1 MPTLSGGYRC
11 SSHLGRIFFVPSLTK
26 PDTLFP
32 GDNKDSANGDTA
44 GLSSKKSSATRMVTR
59 LRNPE
64 SKLSQLKNQ
73 QVAAAVHEANKGFK
87 EGKEVRRAVGE
98 EDDGDVLAGRD
109 LKRNVCAV
117 QNTQKALGA

>member
-1 MPTLSGGYRC
+1 MTWLLLSLIQPCAG
-11 SSHLGRIFFVPSLTK
+11 
-26 PDTLFP
+26 FP
-32 GDNKDSANGDTA
+32 GDSKDSANGETA

-87 EGKEVRRAVGE
+87 EGKEVGRHVV
-98 EDDGDVLAGRD
+98 DKDFVLSE
-109 LKRNVCAV
+109 C
-117 QNTQKALGA
+117 NTGAQSRPMYA

>member
-1 MPTLSGGYRC
+1 MIWFLLSVTEPGTG
-11 SSHLGRIFFVPSLTK
+11 
-26 PDTLFP
+26 FP
-32 GDNKDSANGDTA
+32 GDNKDSANGETT

-87 EGKEVRRAVGE
+87 EGKEVKRTVV
-98 EDDGDVLAGRD
+98 DDDFVPSV
-109 LKRNVCAV
+109 NE
-117 QNTQKALGA
+117 

>member
-1 MPTLSGGYRC
+1 MTWFL
-11 SSHLGRIFFVPSLTK
+11 LSLTQ
-26 PDTLFP
+26 PGAGLP
-32 GDNKDSANGDTA
+32 GDTKDSANGDTS

-87 EGKEVRRAVGE
+87 EGKEVRGKVV
-98 EDDGDVLAGRD
+98 DHVYIQF
-109 LKRNVCAV
+109 RNLENLLVP
-117 QNTQKALGA
+117 